1 MQNLFLYVPFWNKKI
16 ESEENKSDM
25 NNNLG
30 IKSARFILILIVP
43 IIATTSLIIGGL
55 SIRSEYASLTGETN
69 KRYRLS
75 IMNYRNLI
83 SGNSLKNAE
92 ETVQNIVRDESV
104 IFAAVMLNNG
114 KENEEI
120 IFSMGNAEG
129 GFNGLDTS
137 DLAKL
142 SERPGKLLRNSLIN
156 EVYPKDLLKEIELN
170 SNEILPPFLTA
181 EEFEK
186 LIPKFVSAKIETFFN
201 YNSVIKEQEFS
212 RLYELFKQSYY
223 KTEKGY
229 RLRQCS
235 ETEKKV
241 LYNFLYSSGFLENR
255 VSVFPH
261 LKKVGLEKSYLFYCP
276 LYSNPPASEYNGN
289 IIICFSFTDII
300 KQLRSRT
307 IISVFIT
314 LIAALVAVAWSIF
327 SAFAFSSRIVKPLHK
342 MCGQVKIIS
351 ETEDFES
358 LKGTQ
363 YEKLDINSGDEIEDL
378 AKDINLM
385 TENLIEKSKSDKQLL
400 LGKEIQEK
408 FIPLSPIKDKNI
420 EIYGFYEGAKGVSGD
435 YFDYKKTD
443 NDCYTFIMCDIAGKG
458 VPAALIMVEIFTLFH
473 TLCSKKVNTAQ
484 VVQNIND
491 VLADKGFDGRFASII
506 VLTLNVITGEMRF
519 TSAGYSELFV
529 YKHKLGKSRVFPLPK
544 SGPAVG
550 VFHSAMLPEPYHEI
564 KSRLDY
570 EDIILLFSDGIEES
584 RSGNFSTD
592 EKGSKHFEEFGR
604 TRLINAV
611 DSSLKKTPDGVIRN
625 IIKHE
630 HLFRKNA
637 EQYDDLT
644 LLAIMRKR

>member
-1 MQNLFLYVPFWNKKI
+1 MQNLLLYVPFRNKKMKLK
-16 ESEENKSDM
+16 ENKADM
-25 NNNLG
+25 NNSLS
-30 IKSARFILILIVP
+30 IKSARFILILVVP
-43 IIATTSLIIGGL
+43 IIVTTSLVIGGV
-55 SIRSEYASLTGETN
+55 SIYSEYAGLTREIN

-75 IMNYRNLI
+75 IINYRNLL
-83 SGNSLKNAE
+83 SSSSLKNAKE
-92 ETVQNIVRDESV
+92 VIHSIIRDESV
-104 IFAAVMLNNG
+104 IFAAIMLQNSEG
-114 KENEEI
+114 DEEI
-120 IFSMGNAEG
+120 IFSMGHAEG

-142 SERPGKLLRNSLIN
+142 SERPGKLLRSSLRN
-156 EVYPKDLLKEIELN
+156 KVYPKDLLKEIELN
-170 SNEILPPFLTA
+170 INKILPPFLTE

-186 LIPKFVSAKIETFFN
+186 LIPEFVSAKIETFFN

-229 RLRQCS
+229 CLKQCS
-235 ETEKKV
+235 SAEKKK
-241 LYNFLYSSGFLENR
+241 LYDFLYSSGFLENK

-261 LKKVGLEKSYLFYCP
+261 LEKVGLEKSYLFYCP
-276 LYSNPPASEYNGN
+276 LYSNSLNNEYCGN
-289 IIICFSFTDII
+289 VIICFSFTDII
-300 KQLRSRT
+300 KQLRNRT
-307 IISVFIT
+307 VISILIT
-314 LIAALVAVAWSIF
+314 LIATLIAVAWSIF
-327 SAFAFSSRIVKPLHK
+327 LAFAFSSTIVKPLRK
-342 MCGQVKIIS
+342 MCSRVKIIS

-363 YEKLDINSGDEIEDL
+363 YEKLDICSGDEIEDL

-385 TENLIEKSKSDKQLL
+385 TENLIEKSKADKQLL

-443 NDCYTFIMCDIAGKG
+443 NDCYTFIMCDVAGKG

-473 TLCSKKVNTAQ
+473 TLCNKKVNTAH

-491 VLADKGFDGRFASII
+491 MLADKGFDGRFASII
-506 VLTLNVITGEMRF
+506 VLTLNIITGEMWF

-529 YKHKLGKSRVFPLPK
+529 YKHKLGKSCIFTLPK
-544 SGPAVG
+544 SGPAAG
-550 VFHSAMLPEPYHEI
+550 VFCSAMLPEPYQEV
-564 KSRLDY
+564 KSSLDY

-584 RSGNFSTD
+584 RNGKFSTD
-592 EKGSKHFEEFGR
+592 EKGCKHFEEFGR
-604 TRLINAV
+604 DRLINAV
-611 DSSLKKTPDGVIRN
+611 DSSLKRTPDGIIRN

-630 HLFRKNA
+630 HLFRGNA

>member
-1 MQNLFLYVPFWNKKI
+1 
-16 ESEENKSDM
+16 M

-30 IKSARFILILIVP
+30 IKSARFILILVVP
-43 IIATTSLIIGGL
+43 IIVTASLIIGGL
-55 SIRSEYASLTGETN
+55 SICSEYASLTGEVT

-75 IMNYRNLI
+75 IMNYRNLLY
-83 SGNSLKNAE
+83 SNSFKNAKE
-92 ETVQNIVRDESV
+92 AAQSIVRDESV
-104 IFAAVMLNNG
+104 IFAAIMLKNSD
-114 KENEEI
+114 KEENEEI
-120 IFSMGNAEG
+120 FFSMGNAKG

-137 DLAKL
+137 DLTKL
-142 SERPGKLLRNSLIN
+142 SERPEKLLRSALNN
-156 EVYPKDLLKEIELN
+156 EVYPKELLKEMELN
-170 SNEILPPFLTA
+170 GNEILPSFLTE

-186 LIPKFVSAKIETFFN
+186 LIPEFVSARIETFFN

-235 ETEKKV
+235 ESEKKI

-255 VSVFPH
+255 VSVFPRF
-261 LKKVGLEKSYLFYCP
+261 KKVGLEKSYLFYCP
-276 LYSNPPASEYNGN
+276 LYSNSADNEYCGN

-300 KQLRSRT
+300 NQLRNRT
-307 IISVFIT
+307 VVSVFIT

-327 SAFAFSSRIVKPLHK
+327 SAFAFSSTIVKPLRK
-342 MCGQVKIIS
+342 MCGQVKVIS
-351 ETEDFES
+351 ETEDFEE

-363 YEKLDINSGDEIEDL
+363 YEKMDIHSGDEIEEL

-385 TENLIEKSKSDKQLL
+385 TKNLIEKSKSDKQLL

-408 FIPLSPIKDKNI
+408 FIPLSPIKERNI

-435 YFDYKKTD
+435 YFDYKK
-443 NDCYTFIMCDIAGKG
+443 NDDGSYTFIMCDVAGKG
-458 VPAALIMVEIFTLFH
+458 VPAALIMVEVFTLFH
-473 TLCSKKVNTAQ
+473 TLCGKKVNTAQ

-491 VLADKGFDGRFASII
+491 MLADKGFDGRFASII
-506 VLTLNVITGEMRF
+506 VLTLNVETGEMRF

-529 YKHKLGKSRVFPLPK
+529 YKHKFGKSRVFTLPK

-550 VFHSAMLPEPYHEI
+550 VFHSSMLPEPYHEI

-570 EDIILLFSDGIEES
+570 EDVILLFSDGIEES
-584 RSGNFSTD
+584 RSGKFSTD
-592 EKGSKHFEEFGR
+592 EKGCKHFEEFGR
-604 TRLINAV
+604 DRLVNAV
-611 DSSLKKTPDGVIRN
+611 DSSRKKTPDGIVRN

-630 HLFRKNA
+630 HLFRNAA